1 MAEAATPRKHR
12 RLRRFL
18 AILFFGP
25 LITVVSLPTVLS
37 TGPACSG
44 LLAVANRY
52 LAPGRLNVAELRLSW
67 FGSQEV
73 LGLSLSDA
81 HGKRLVAVS
90 RATLDRSLLELLF
103 DRSSPSTLT
112 LVEPALDVTRRQD
125 GSIDLADFLP
135 KRRMTREP
143 RPRTEPGPAQQGLVE
158 ADLTLKIVQGTLRIQ
173 APELIE
179 PLTVDRYD
187 LTVQTTAAPG
197 PLNLR
202 LRMEK
207 GSGATGATMAIDGTY
222 DLRSAT
228 PAAADLSLN
237 LLARRWPLTARV
249 GGVDARG
256 TLDGQLAAI
265 QKAGRWDLKG
275 DTRLLKLGVAGGAL
289 GGDRL
294 RLDEVTAIWD
304 VVQNPGPGSG
314 SGSAS
319 SIWDVRRLKLISP
332 VATLAASGPIL
343 GAPGTGATFEGRVD
357 LAGLARQLP
366 HVLRLRDGLTVER
379 GEAGVRVSLQYEAD
393 ARSAELT
400 AQLSDLIAH
409 DAAKTVA
416 LRSPANLLARVTQ
429 RGSNVSIEQLELT
442 SGFLQTSG
450 TGDLDQG
457 IRITGTLDLGA
468 LQAQLRD
475 LLDFGAV
482 ELAGQGEYT
491 FDYRRA
497 GASFAGGLTSEF
509 HGLDL
514 KGLTPEPIK
523 RSAVRLQAAISGP
536 SALSGLPQS
545 LSELKVGL
553 AAGQIRAL
561 ATATSQNGATALDLD
576 ASGPLTL
583 SEQTDGVVRGDVKF
597 QGTWRAPALEIGA
610 LRVKVHPA
618 NVPAEASAPALA
630 VRGRFNRAAGELLLS
645 PIAGTPPGAL
655 SVAAEGLRV
664 SGLGSGPPAGGVK
677 VEGNLVGDLAALDQL
692 IAALSG
698 AAPYDLAGSW
708 TAKVTAQPQADGRLQ
723 WGMGINS
730 PDLSVA
736 GAPGAPRS
744 QEGPVALTARGKYTS
759 AGGQLAFEELHLVTR
774 YASFDATGQL
784 ADATGRRVADMQGS
798 LVPNWQTLNAMFV
811 AAAGPGARLQG
822 GAPRAFRIKGPL
834 AAASL
839 AEVLKGLDVE
849 LGVDLAGAQ
858 AFGMNLG
865 PAPLVV
871 LCDGGR
877 TIMAPIVTTL
887 NNGKVDIRPELGLD
901 DPRGLVLRLLPGST
915 LQQVEIN
922 DQVSHELLSYIAPVL
937 EEATQVHGHLSA
949 TFARADFPIGG
960 AADRTMAVAG
970 AILFDN
976 VVFSA
981 GPLGGELLSLAGKGP
996 NTALRIN
1003 QTIQLVVNN
1012 RRIHQSGLVIPI
1024 NNQTGITVKGSV
1036 GFDQTLALRADVPV
1050 SPSMLGRDK
1059 MLQRFVSG
1067 TSIPVAVG
1075 GTLTHPK
1082 VDRQALSAA
1091 IREVTRSILKRN
1103 GDVDAA
1109 ELLKRFVR

>member
-1 MAEAATPRKHR
+1 MAEAATPRKFR

-18 AILFFGP
+18 AIVIFGP
-25 LITVVSLPTVLS
+25 IITVVSLPTILS

-44 LLAVANRY
+44 LVAVANRY
-52 LAPGRLNVAELRLSW
+52 LAPGRLKVAELRLSW

-73 LGLSLSDA
+73 LGLSFSDA
-81 HGKRLVAVS
+81 QGKPLVAVS
-90 RATLDRSLLELLF
+90 RATLDRSLLELVF
-103 DRSSPSTLT
+103 DRSGPSTLT
-112 LVEPALDVTRRQD
+112 LTEPALDVTRRLD

-135 KRRMTREP
+135 KRRITRDPQPTAEP
-143 RPRTEPGPAQQGLVE
+143 QPPEQGLSE
-158 ADLTLKIVQGTLRIQ
+158 ADLTLKVVQGTLRVQ

-179 PLTVDRYD
+179 PLTIDRYN
-187 LTVQTTAAPG
+187 LTVQTSVAPG
-197 PLNLR
+197 PVNVR

-207 GSGATGATMAIDGTY
+207 RSGAGAATMAIDGTY
-222 DLRSAT
+222 DLRAAT

-237 LLARRWPLTARV
+237 LLAQRWPLTARV

-256 TLDGQLAAI
+256 MLDGQLSAI

-275 DTRLLKLGVAGGAL
+275 DTKLLKLGVAGRTL
-289 GGDRL
+289 GGDQL
-294 RLDEVTAIWD
+294 QLDEVMAIWD
-304 VVQNPGPGSG
+304 VVQNPGP
-314 SGSAS
+314 AS
-319 SIWDVRRLKLISP
+319 SIWDVRRLKLVSP
-332 VATLAASGPIL
+332 VATLTASGPIL
-343 GAPGTGATFEGRVD
+343 GPPGTGATLEGRVD

-379 GEAGVRVSLQYEAD
+379 GEAGLRISLKYETD
-393 ARSAELT
+393 ARSAELA
-400 AQLSDLIAH
+400 AQLSDLVAH
-409 DAAKTVA
+409 DATRTVA
-416 LRSPANLLARVTQ
+416 LRSPANLAARVNQ
-429 RGSNVSIEQLELT
+429 RGSNVMIEQLELA
-442 SGFLQTSG
+442 SGFLRTSG
-450 TGDLDQG
+450 SGDLDQG
-457 IRITGTLDLGA
+457 IRITGSLDLGA

-497 GASFAGGLTSEF
+497 GGSFAGGLTSEF
-509 HGLDL
+509 HRLDL
-514 KGLTPEPIK
+514 KGLRPEPIK
-523 RSAVRLQAAISGP
+523 RDAVRLQAALSGP
-536 SALSGLPQS
+536 SALSGLPQA

-561 ATATSQNGATALDLD
+561 ATATIRDGATALDLN

-597 QGTWRAPALEIGA
+597 HGTWRAPALEIGD

-618 NVPAEASAPALA
+618 SVAAEASPPALA
-630 VRGRFNRAAGELLLS
+630 LRGRFDRAAGELVLS

-655 SVAAEGLRV
+655 SVAPEGLRV
-664 SGLGSGPPAGGVK
+664 TGLGSGPPTAGVR
-677 VEGNLVGDLAALDQL
+677 VEGNLLGDLAALDQL

-723 WGMGINS
+723 WGTGIAS
-730 PDLSVA
+730 PDLSLA

-759 AGGQLAFEELHLVTR
+759 AGGQLAFEELRLVTR

-784 ADATGRRVADMQGS
+784 ADATGRRVADLQGS
-798 LVPNWQTLNAMFV
+798 LVPNWQTLNAMFA
-811 AAAGPGARLQG
+811 AAAGPGAQLQG

-839 AEVLKGLDVE
+839 AEVLKGLDLE
-849 LGVDLAGAQ
+849 LGVELAGAQ

-887 NNGKVDIRPELGLD
+887 NNGKVDVRPELGLD
-901 DPRGLVLRLLPGST
+901 DPQGLVLRLLPGST

-937 EEATQVHGHLSA
+937 EEATQVRGHLSA

-996 NTALRIN
+996 NTALTIN

-1059 MLQRFVSG
+1059 MLQKLVSG

-1082 VDRQALSAA
+1082 VDRQAMSAA

-1103 GDVDAA
+1103 GESEAA